1 MEEEIGQICISHFTR
16 GCVTLF
22 SRQMLSGCKEG
33 RENVLRRAV
42 LWGML
47 GSRR

>member
-1 MEEEIGQICISHFTR
+1 MEEEIEQIRISNFSR

-22 SRQMLSGCKEG
+22 SRQMLSGCEEG
-33 RENVLRRAV
+33 WESVFRRAV